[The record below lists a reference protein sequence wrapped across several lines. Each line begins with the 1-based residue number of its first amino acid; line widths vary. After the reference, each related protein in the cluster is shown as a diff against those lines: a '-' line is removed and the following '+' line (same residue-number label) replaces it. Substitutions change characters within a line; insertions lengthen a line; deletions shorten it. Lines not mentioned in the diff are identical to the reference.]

1 MPIGTSRRTFLKV
14 GALAAASTLAAP
26 AFLRKAWA
34 QEPFTVRVPGGYG
47 DIWDIA
53 FFKPFEAATGI
64 KATGVVSKDFPFNEF
79 KISVETGAYRWSMAA
94 GVTKEL
100 YFRLR
105 DADLMDPIDVNSPDI
120 AARPAENVMP
130 DWLPYGLY
138 CFTMAYRETS
148 FPQGLDSYRD
158 MWNVAQ
164 FPGRRSLRKRAVDAI
179 EMTARGIGIP
189 AEDIY
194 PMLKTPEGWD
204 KVFAGLDE
212 IRPQIAVWWE
222 SDPQMDQLIGSGD
235 LDIFPISSHRAQKL
249 KNDGAPVGISYT
261 DGYFTTQGWAIP
273 KGSPQGDV
281 AREFIKFAAQPAFE
295 AEFMKSTLMG
305 PMHPKAF
312 DHLDA
317 DLARTL
323 PTYPDN
329 LAKMREQDAQFWL
342 DHGEDANTRFEQ
354 WILGS

>member
-1 MPIGTSRRTFLKV
+1 
-14 GALAAASTLAAP
+14 
-26 AFLRKAWA
+26 
-34 QEPFTVRVPGGYG
+34 
-47 DIWDIA
+47 
-53 FFKPFEAATGI
+53 
-64 KATGVVSKDFPFNEF
+64 
-79 KISVETGAYRWSMAA
+79 
-94 GVTKEL
+94 
-100 YFRLR
+100 
-105 DADLMDPIDVNSPDI
+105 
-120 AARPAENVMP
+120 
-130 DWLPYGLY
+130 
-138 CFTMAYRETS
+138 
-148 FPQGLDSYRD
+148 
-158 MWNVAQ
+158 
-164 FPGRRSLRKRAVDAI
+164 
-179 EMTARGIGIP
+179 MTARGIGIP

-204 KVFAGLDE
+204 KVFAALDE
-212 IRPQIAVWWE
+212 IRPHIAVWWE

-342 DHGEDANTRFEQ
+342 DHGEDAHTRFEQ
-354 WILGS
+354 WILGR